1 MREAEVKKLYDSITN
16 IKDEFVEEAQASK
29 RKGCVSAGKP
39 ILWQK
44 KHPAWTKW
52 CALAAS
58 LCLVIGMGSLMLMN
72 LHHAGTSG
80 GSYNSGGFDNGFWG
94 SGDLALLDA
103 HREDF
108 MPGLSAEAEAAFE
121 GVPGVME
128 IYRTLNNEWFLA
140 NDLTDFSQILTAE
153 PLYIVPAKDG
163 AYSVYTLDENGIS
176 LGMGSSLP
184 NNISV
189 SVPYALSGLTYD
201 IIEEDLA
208 GINYDDYIIAQS
220 TRLYTVF
227 IWARCAD
234 GEDMIVT
241 YPARPEFV
249 GFENRG
255 CYTLKEIQRILTK
268 VYRDSGSH
276 FQLTRNW
283 LMIPEKLYFALLF
296 ICMVISIASVSAL
309 ICGAAKKK
317 TLTYYIIWGIILLIS
332 IVYLILTLGTHSIIA
347 HTMVGG

>member
-1 MREAEVKKLYDSITN
+1 MKEAEVKKLYDSITN
-16 IKDEFVEEAQASK
+16 VKDEFVEEAQASK

-39 ILWQK
+39 IAGRK

-58 LCLVIGMGSLMLMN
+58 LCLVTVIGAPVLMN
-72 LHHAGTSG
+72 LHHAGTNS

-94 SGDLALLDA
+94 SGDHALLDA

-108 MPGLSAEAEAAFE
+108 TPGLSVEAEAAFE

-140 NDLTDFSQILTAE
+140 DDLTDFSQILTAE
-153 PLYIVPAKDG
+153 PLYIVPAKNG
-163 AYSVYTLDENGIS
+163 AYSVYTLDEDGIS
-176 LGMGSSLP
+176 LGMGSSMP

-189 SVPYALSGLTYD
+189 SFPNALSGLTYD

-208 GINYDDYIIAQS
+208 GIDYDDYIIAHS

-234 GEDMIVT
+234 GEDMFVT

-249 GFENRG
+249 GLENHG

-268 VYRDSGSH
+268 TYRDSGS
-276 FQLTRNW
+276 Q
-283 LMIPEKLYFALLF
+283 
-296 ICMVISIASVSAL
+296 
-309 ICGAAKKK
+309 
-317 TLTYYIIWGIILLIS
+317 
-332 IVYLILTLGTHSIIA
+332 
-347 HTMVGG
+347 

>member
-16 IKDEFVEEAQASK
+16 VKDEYIEEALASNQK
-29 RKGCVSAGKP
+29 EYVSAGKP
-39 ILWQK
+39 IQWRK

-58 LCLVIGMGSLMLMN
+58 LCLVIGMGSLVLMN
-72 LHHAGTSG
+72 LHHAGTNG
-80 GSYNSGGFDNGFWG
+80 GSYNSGGFDNGCWG
-94 SGDLALLDA
+94 SGDHALLDA

-108 MPGLSAEAEAAFE
+108 TPGLSAEAETAFE

-140 NDLTDFSQILTAE
+140 DDLTDFSQILTAE
-153 PLYIVPAKDG
+153 PLYIVPAKNG
-163 AYSVYTLDENGIS
+163 AYSVYTLDEDGIS
-176 LGMGSSLP
+176 LGMGSSMP
-184 NNISV
+184 NNIPV
-189 SVPYALSGLTYD
+189 SVPNALSGLTYE

-208 GINYDDYIIAQS
+208 GIDYDDYIIAHS
-220 TRLYTVF
+220 PMLYTVF

-234 GEDMIVT
+234 GEDMFVT

-249 GFENRG
+249 GLENRG
-255 CYTLKEIQRILTK
+255 RYTLREIQRILTK
-268 VYRDSGSH
+268 SSRDSGNH
-276 FQLTRNW
+276 FQLTKNW

-296 ICMVISIASVSAL
+296 VCGVISIVSISAL

-332 IVYLILTLGTHSIIA
+332 ILYLILTLGTHSIIA
-347 HTMVGG
+347 HTMVNG